1 MTPTLRSVLIVGAS
15 AAGLSAA
22 RTLRRAGYDGRVTL
36 LGEECE
42 LPYKRPPLSK
52 EILAG
57 SAEPAAARLR
67 MEDNLDLELRL
78 GQRATSLDLAA
89 REVQV
94 TGGPPARFDGLVI
107 ATGSAPVNPW
117 RKLKLSGVHTLRTL
131 DDALALRDAFRS
143 AQRLAVIGAG
153 FIGAEV
159 ASAARARG
167 LDVTM
172 IETLRT
178 PHATVLGHSVGTAVA
193 ALHRDNG
200 THLRLGTKVTGL
212 AGRAEVSG
220 VELDSGEVLPVD
232 LVVVGIG
239 AAPATGWLNGSGV
252 GLAAGVVCDSSCAVL
267 DTRGRAIDGIVAA
280 GDVARWPNPL
290 FRAEM
295 RVEHWDNAITQG
307 RAAALRLLG
316 QAAPYAPVPYFW
328 TDQYDTKLQFVGM
341 AHPGNQVTVAEG
353 SLASRSC
360 VAVYG
365 QGGVTIG
372 ALAVNMP
379 HRMAS
384 YRQLVANRVPF
395 PPSAQGAEAALAG
408 RKQAET

>member
-1 MTPTLRSVLIVGAS
+1 
-15 AAGLSAA
+15 
-22 RTLRRAGYDGRVTL
+22 
-36 LGEECE
+36 
-42 LPYKRPPLSK
+42 
-52 EILAG
+52 
-57 SAEPAAARLR
+57 
-67 MEDNLDLELRL
+67 
-78 GQRATSLDLAA
+78 
-89 REVQV
+89 
-94 TGGPPARFDGLVI
+94 
-107 ATGSAPVNPW
+107 
-117 RKLKLSGVHTLRTL
+117 
-131 DDALALRDAFRS
+131 
-143 AQRLAVIGAG
+143 
-153 FIGAEV
+153 
-159 ASAARARG
+159 
-167 LDVTM
+167 M

-212 AGRAEVSG
+212 AGRTGVSG

-267 DTRGRAIDGIVAA
+267 DTRGRAIDGVVAA